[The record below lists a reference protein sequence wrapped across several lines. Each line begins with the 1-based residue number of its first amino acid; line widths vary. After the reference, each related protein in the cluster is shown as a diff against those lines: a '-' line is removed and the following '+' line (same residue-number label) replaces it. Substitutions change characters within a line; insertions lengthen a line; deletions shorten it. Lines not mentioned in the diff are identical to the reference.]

1 MPELSS
7 SLPIHSLENSKE
19 RKTRA
24 YKPTIN
30 SIGREMA
37 KKLYVGNLSFQ
48 VTEADLSE
56 LFAQV
61 GAVDSVKII
70 TDRDTG
76 RSKGFAFVEMSDDS
90 AAAQAISKF
99 NGTDFNG
106 RNLTVNEA
114 RPMEKPRFWI
124 GRTFWRPR
132 SWRTRQI
139 LVVLPRANIGSFN
152 HDHAHTASGYV
163 KT

>member
-1 MPELSS
+1 MTQIPRQVPGNARTVVISID
-7 SLPIHSLENSKE
+7 SLIGKFKG
-19 RKTRA
+19 RKARS
-24 YKPTIN
+24 YKRTIN
-30 SIGREMA
+30 SLGNKMA
-37 KKLYVGNLSFQ
+37 KRLYVGNLSFQ

-61 GAVDSVKII
+61 GSVDSVKLI

-90 AAAQAISKF
+90 AAEQAISKF

-114 RPMEKPRFWI
+114 RPMEKRDFGSRGSSGSG
-124 GRTFWRPR
+124 GRGGRDR
-132 SWRTRQI
+132 
-139 LVVLPRANIGSFN
+139 
-152 HDHAHTASGYV
+152 Y
-163 KT
+163 

>member
-7 SLPIHSLENSKE
+7 SLPIHSLENSKG
-19 RKTRA
+19 RKARS
-24 YKPTIN
+24 YKLTIN
-30 SIGREMA
+30 SLRNKMA
-37 KKLYVGNLSFQ
+37 KRLYVGNLSFQ

-61 GAVDSVKII
+61 GSVDSVKLI

-99 NGTDFNG
+99 NGTDLNG

-114 RPMEKPRFWI
+114 RPMEKRDFGSGGPSG
-124 GRTFWRPR
+124 GRGRGGR
-132 SWRTRQI
+132 DR
-139 LVVLPRANIGSFN
+139 
-152 HDHAHTASGYV
+152 Y
-163 KT
+163 